1 MHPHLQNPVMK
12 CDLKFCMIEIQCT
25 QCKTFIARY
34 TGRGELGLLLLEKII
49 KPDLLTESKLFKKRS
64 DLPLLVCQGCNCK
77 LGKPAIDDKGRLG
90 YKLIKGSFRRKGV
103 IKAMT
108 PSPHT
113 NWR

>member
-1 MHPHLQNPVMK
+1 
-12 CDLKFCMIEIQCT
+12 MIEIQCT

-34 TGRGELGLLLLEKII
+34 TGTGELGLLLLEKII
-49 KPDLLTESKLFKKRS
+49 KPAQLKEFKLSKKS

-77 LGKPAIDDKGRLG
+77 LGKPAIDGKGRLG
-90 YKLIKGSFRRKGV
+90 YKMIKGSFRKKGV

-113 NWR
+113 SWR

>member
-1 MHPHLQNPVMK
+1 MHRHLPNPAMK
-12 CDLKFCMIEIQCT
+12 CDGIFLMIEIQCT

-34 TGRGELGLLLLEKII
+34 SGTGELGLLLLEKII
-49 KPDLLTESKLFKKRS
+49 KPSPLAELKSSTKN
-64 DLPLLVCQGCNCK
+64 DLPLLVCQGCSCK

-90 YKLIKGSFRRKGV
+90 YKMFKGSFRRKGT

-113 NWR
+113 SWR

>member
-1 MHPHLQNPVMK
+1 
-12 CDLKFCMIEIQCT
+12 MIEIQCT

-34 TGRGELGLLLLEKII
+34 TGAGDLGLLLLEKII
-49 KPDLLTESKLFKKRS
+49 KPALLKELKSSKKT

-77 LGKPAIDDKGRLG
+77 LGKPAIDVKGRLG
-90 YKLIKGSFRRKGV
+90 YKMIKGSFRKKRV

-113 NWR
+113 CWR